1 MTESQPSDTA
11 KAEAHQTD
19 EANAASSSSELS
31 TRQILLA
38 MSGLVIA
45 MLLAQLDNMIVS
57 PALPTIVGELGG
69 LNHLSWV
76 VTGYI
81 LASTVSTPIW
91 GKLGDLHGHK
101 KTFMI
106 SITLFLIGSA
116 LCGMAQDMT
125 QLVLFRAFQGIG
137 GGGLVVGVMS
147 VIGVLIPPRQR
158 GKYVGIM
165 MAVFPAAMIAGPMIG
180 GWITDN
186 VSWRWAFYVNLPLGI
201 LALIVIW
208 STLHLAHDKLNTK
221 VKMDWAG
228 ITLIIVWLTS
238 LVLMITWA
246 GTEYPWGS
254 WQIITLGAIA
264 LVGLIWFLRVES
276 KAADPIIPL
285 RLFTNSN
292 FTIATILGF
301 VAGFAMFGGLTF
313 LPQFQQFVQGE
324 SATNSGLLLMPMM
337 VSAMVVSLVGG
348 QIMTRTGHYKAL
360 PILGSGL
367 LAVGLWLFST
377 MDVNTPTST
386 TAWYMVVLG
395 AGMGSLMQTT
405 TLIAQNSVKVP
416 DIGAATGTS
425 TFTRNLGGSIGV
437 SILGALFASTL
448 TDKFAQLGAQA
459 GSGGGEGLQGNPSAM
474 TPQMVQGLPETIRIA
489 FQSAVA
495 DGTHVIFFWSAA
507 IAIIGFVV
515 SWFIKQVPLRTSFDE
530 PDIEGD
536 DVALETEGETDG
548 VVESDSSDETVNIK
562 GSS

>member
-1 MTESQPSDTA
+1 MTKSDSES
-11 KAEAHQTD
+11 
-19 EANAASSSSELS
+19 ASTTVGVPEGSSENSELT

-137 GGGLVVGVMS
+137 GGGLIVGVMS

-201 LALIVIW
+201 LALVVIW

-228 ITLIIVWLTS
+228 IALIIVWLTS

-246 GTEYPWGS
+246 GTEYAWGS
-254 WQIITLGAIA
+254 WQIITLGAVA
-264 LVGLIWFLRVES
+264 LVGLIFFLRVES

-285 RLFTNSN
+285 RLFAKSN
-292 FTIATILGF
+292 FSIATALGF

-360 PILGSGL
+360 PIVGSGL

-377 MDVNTPTST
+377 MDVNTSTST
-386 TAWYMVVLG
+386 TALYMIVLG

-405 TLIAQNSVKVP
+405 TLIAQNSVSVP

-448 TDKFAQLGAQA
+448 TDQFSQLGPGAEA
-459 GSGGGEGLQGNPSAM
+459 YGNPSAM
-474 TPQMVQGLPETIRIA
+474 TPDMVHGLPEPIRVV

-495 DGTHVIFFWSAA
+495 DGTHVIFFWSAVVA
-507 IAIIGFVV
+507 VVGFAV

-530 PDIEGD
+530 PDMEGNDLALVAEGD
-536 DVALETEGETDG
+536 VNSIVEDDG
-548 VVESDSSDETVNIK
+548 GD
-562 GSS
+562 GSTKIRGSI